1 MHGVIKP
8 VAVHPQQ
15 SGMRQAGDLENE
27 FVRVQQPGV
36 KSRQI
41 FG

>member
-1 MHGVIKP
+1 MHGVVEP
-8 VAVHPQQ
+8 VAVRPQQ
-15 SGMRQAGDLENE
+15 SGMRQAGDLENR
-27 FVRVQQPGV
+27 FVRVWQPGV